1 MSHANA
7 ISVNN
12 STSLAERVH
21 VGGLVRAR
29 AAVEQLHRHVDRRAF
44 EAGPVVRR
52 QLLDAGLVG
61 WPLAMRAEL
70 SSRSAWRRRTTVSLD
85 ERLKT
90 SRLAGLM
97 SRCTI
102 VDVCR
107 TEAAPQTGKRQR
119 ALLVHRLCPAPT

>member
-52 QLLDAGLVG
+52 HLHDAGLVG
-61 WPLAMRAEL
+61 CP
-70 SSRSAWRRRTTVSLD
+70 WRRAPSSQVGQLGDDGFARRETED
-85 ERLKT
+85 EQVGRL
-90 SRLAGLM
+90 
-97 SRCTI
+97 
-102 VDVCR
+102 
-107 TEAAPQTGKRQR
+107 
-119 ALLVHRLCPAPT
+119 